1 MSGSTSTLGRMKPVL
16 AFARV
21 LTRDPAGT
29 CVPDA
34 QAVQDAGS
42 SEEGLFDVVSVTALD
57 EGVASGGAAS

>member
-1 MSGSTSTLGRMKPVL
+1 MKPVL